1 MAETISAPE
10 KKSQFRICV
19 LLPFRS
25 HLSYLKYF
33 ARNNSPIDLI
43 VLYNLSEKD
52 YVNNILQNTD
62 YQNIFPVQTNSSS
75 ELKTG
80 ILYAQNSGYDY
91 VITLPTEITDIKNVI
106 NETLQKL
113 STKENQ
119 LLTGNF
125 LCINENKDTKTLFST
140 FIFWATTGYWII
152 NPWSS
157 FCAYPLQTINI
168 KLLSA
173 IYTEAF
179 LKMRLAW
186 NGLTINSITVQT
198 TFSVQKWT
206 VKENSKTIINNI
218 LSIILFI
225 PSVIW
230 YRPVLYLKNKNLKRL
245 FFNPDETIQQKAYSI
260 SFGIFMGIIPI
271 WGFQILTAMA
281 LSFVFKLNK
290 PLVLLFTNISF
301 PPFIPFIVY
310 MSMLFG
316 KFWFSNSSL
325 PPLNRNLN
333 FETIKPYIEQY
344 VAGSITLAIIA
355 AILAG
360 GISSLFFYVLKKRSN
375 AKL

>member
-1 MAETISAPE
+1 
-10 KKSQFRICV
+10 
-19 LLPFRS
+19 
-25 HLSYLKYF
+25 
-33 ARNNSPIDLI
+33 
-43 VLYNLSEKD
+43 
-52 YVNNILQNTD
+52 
-62 YQNIFPVQTNSSS
+62 
-75 ELKTG
+75 
-80 ILYAQNSGYDY
+80 
-91 VITLPTEITDIKNVI
+91 
-106 NETLQKL
+106 
-113 STKENQ
+113 
-119 LLTGNF
+119 
-125 LCINENKDTKTLFST
+125 
-140 FIFWATTGYWII
+140 
-152 NPWSS
+152 
-157 FCAYPLQTINI
+157 
-168 KLLSA
+168 
-173 IYTEAF
+173 
-179 LKMRLAW
+179 MRLAW

-198 TFSVQKWT
+198 TFSVQKWA
-206 VKENSKTIINNI
+206 VKENHKTIINNI

-355 AILAG
+355 AILSG
-360 GISSLFFYVLKKRSN
+360 GISFLFFYVLKKRSN